1 MSGFFGSEAAKKAKF
16 DDTALLF
23 IDASENREGIVKS
36 DDIRAS
42 GFGEDKSFFENNGAV
57 GAALGSAMM
66 AGIVN
71 KDLAHEASCDG
82 DKVSAVLGVDGPM
95 MKETEIGFIDEGSAA
110 QSVIVAF
117 SLQEA
122 VSEVVE
128 FVVDQGN
135 QSLEGFRIPLTPADE
150 EFRNGL
156 GCHATDLGNGLV
168 RTGWSKLPL
177 RLAVSQCNE
186 RAGKSRVE
194 IQVVLRECSMALK

>member
-1 MSGFFGSEAAKKAKF
+1 MGGFFGGEAAKKAKF

-23 IDASENREGIVKS
+23 IDAGENREGIVNS
-36 DDIRAS
+36 DDIGAS
-42 GFGEDKSFFENNGAV
+42 GFGEDEGFFENNGAV

-71 KDLAHEASCDG
+71 KNLAHEASRDG

-95 MKETEIGFIDEGSAA
+95 LNETEIGFMDEGSAA
-110 QSVIVAF
+110 ESVIVAF

-128 FVVDQGN
+128 CVVDQAN
-135 QSLEGFRIPLTPADE
+135 ESLEGFRIPLSPADE

-156 GCHATDLGNGLV
+156 GCHAIG
-168 RTGWSKLPL
+168 P
-177 RLAVSQCNE
+177 
-186 RAGKSRVE
+186 GKRVCE
-194 IQVVLRECSMALK
+194 NWME